1 MEIIITRSIEAWLLP
16 PGGLLLVFI
25 LGFYLLRKHKRTGIT
40 LLGAALLSLY
50 ALSTPFVA
58 HRLLAWAESY
68 PALTPEVSNAEG
80 AQAIVLLGGGRYSG
94 APEYGMDTVGME
106 TLERVRYAA
115 RLHHQTGL
123 PIIVSGGA
131 PLGEATTDAVL
142 MRDALKEFDVT
153 EVWLEDQSRNTAEN
167 ARFSK
172 DLLAQRGMNKAYLV
186 THATHMARSVWAFE
200 RAGVAVIPAPTHF
213 LSLRDPAI
221 PRFMQWLPDAG
232 ALQHSRI
239 ALREQLGRLWY
250 RVRYV

>member
-25 LGFYLLRKHKRTGIT
+25 LGLYLLRKHKRTGIA
-40 LLGAALLSLY
+40 LLGAALLGLY
-50 ALSTPFVA
+50 LLSAPYTA
-58 HRLLAWAESY
+58 QRLLAWVENV
-68 PALTPEVSNAEG
+68 PALPAEISTTEN
-80 AQAIVLLGGGRYSG
+80 AQAVVLLGGGRYFG
-94 APEYGMDTVGME
+94 APEYGKDTVGME
-106 TLERVRYAA
+106 ALERVRYAA
-115 RLHHQTGL
+115 RLHRQTGL
-123 PIIVSGGA
+123 PVIASGGA
-131 PLGEATTDAVL
+131 PLGEATSDAAL
-142 MRDALKEFDVT
+142 MHDALKEFGVS

-172 DLLAQRGMNKAYLV
+172 DLLARHQITKVYLV
-186 THATHMARSVWAFE
+186 THAAHMARSVWAFE
-200 RAGVAVIPAPTHF
+200 RAGVTVIPAPTHF

-250 RVRYV
+250 SLRY